1 MTNKKG
7 DGGLGLLL
15 HRYALGEVSWLVY
28 VAASS
33 YGYVVGEELEG
44 DYFEDGEQEFV
55 GDGMLITRFTSWR
68 MCSSPSMAVT
78 RPGVCSRM
86 SAGMP
91 FEEIRG

>member
-7 DGGLGLLL
+7 DGVLGLLL

-44 DYFEDGEQEFV
+44 DYFEDG
-55 GDGMLITRFTSWR
+55 GRSSWE
-68 MCSSPSMAVT
+68 A
-78 RPGVCSRM
+78 GVWM
-86 SAGMP
+86 TYLL
-91 FEEIRG
+91 